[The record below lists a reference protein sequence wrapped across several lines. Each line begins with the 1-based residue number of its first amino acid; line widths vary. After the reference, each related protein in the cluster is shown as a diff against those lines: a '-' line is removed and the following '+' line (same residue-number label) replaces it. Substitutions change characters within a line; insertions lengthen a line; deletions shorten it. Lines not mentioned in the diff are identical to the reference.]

1 MLASGCTTD
10 PLDEYFQ
17 LGESTALE
25 NLQKFCTAVVRVY
38 GPQYLREP
46 TREDLQKLLR
56 KASQRGFPG
65 IIAQST
71 VCTGSGGIV
80 LLRGQGN
87 SLVMFI
93 DLQLCSRRL
102 RGTTHGYGMHTS
114 ARRGHLTTSIF

>member
-1 MLASGCTTD
+1 MDAVGRWSLSPELKITVALRMLAS
-10 PLDEYFQ
+10 
-17 LGESTALE
+17 
-25 NLQKFCTAVVRVY
+25 
-38 GPQYLREP
+38 
-46 TREDLQKLLR
+46 DLQKLLR